1 MSDNRLMKDVPASQ
15 HDREHGF
22 GLPVSHL
29 WLRDVLELGVFA
41 LAFYFAYRYGMSFS
55 QGSASLFRFPDSV
68 LLCALLISQP
78 KRWWLFILAAL
89 PIRLFSEVAQGIP
102 LWFLL
107 ATYAIDSVK
116 GLLAAILLRRFI
128 PNPIRLG
135 TVREFVTFCLLAVL
149 LVPALCAFG
158 GAAVRYLLGHDYWLA
173 WQQWFL
179 GNALAHL
186 VVTPAIFYWILGAP
200 WNVRGLSVKR
210 CVEGA
215 LLAIGLI
222 LAANAAF
229 ETAPNPAKFV
239 EPRVYLPVPFLIWAA
254 IRFGMLGTSGAIAV
268 VAFIA
273 VDAALEGRGPF
284 FGQSPIDTGMALQQ
298 SLLLRA
304 TPLYL
309 VAVLIEDRKDIENS
323 LRESEARFRDVANTA
338 PVLIWMSRPDKLCE
352 FVNLGWLQFTGRA
365 LEQELGNG
373 WADGVHPEDFQRC
386 LKIYHS
392 SFDARKPFE
401 MEYRL
406 RRHDGVYRWI
416 LGKAE
421 PRYALNGDF
430 LGYIGS
436 AIDITDRKGVE
447 QRNSELLHSLGER
460 VKELT
465 ALHQAARILQ
475 NEQWTTAE
483 WLRQFVLLLPPA
495 WQYPEIT
502 AARIRF
508 GDFEFTTPNFKQTPW
523 MQRTEFFVAE
533 RLRGAIEVVYLEERP
548 AEHEG
553 SFLAEERNLIDSLA
567 ELLRSALERRHAE
580 QTLRDSDAA
589 LRASYAQ
596 IQDLAGRLITAQ
608 EAERSRIARDLHDDV
623 NQQLAGLSIALS
635 NLKRR
640 LRAGQDG
647 TIQEEV
653 SRLQQRA
660 NDVAAMIRQL
670 SHDLHPGVLQHA
682 GLAAA
687 LKGHCGEFSRQY
699 GIDTTFSPAE
709 NVNGVPPDI
718 ALCLYRV
725 AQEALRNIA
734 LHAEAQAVKV
744 ILNASAD
751 AIELTIT
758 DNGRGF
764 HTDKAR
770 SKGGLGLVSLDERV
784 RLVGGGLEITTAH
797 QRGTELRARVPLRRT
812 D

>member
-1 MSDNRLMKDVPASQ
+1 
-15 HDREHGF
+15 
-22 GLPVSHL
+22 
-29 WLRDVLELGVFA
+29 
-41 LAFYFAYRYGMSFS
+41 
-55 QGSASLFRFPDSV
+55 
-68 LLCALLISQP
+68 
-78 KRWWLFILAAL
+78 
-89 PIRLFSEVAQGIP
+89 
-102 LWFLL
+102 
-107 ATYAIDSVK
+107 
-116 GLLAAILLRRFI
+116 
-128 PNPIRLG
+128 
-135 TVREFVTFCLLAVL
+135 
-149 LVPALCAFG
+149 
-158 GAAVRYLLGHDYWLA
+158 
-173 WQQWFL
+173 
-179 GNALAHL
+179 
-186 VVTPAIFYWILGAP
+186 
-200 WNVRGLSVKR
+200 
-210 CVEGA
+210 
-215 LLAIGLI
+215 
-222 LAANAAF
+222 
-229 ETAPNPAKFV
+229 
-239 EPRVYLPVPFLIWAA
+239 
-254 IRFGMLGTSGAIAV
+254 
-268 VAFIA
+268 
-273 VDAALEGRGPF
+273 
-284 FGQSPIDTGMALQQ
+284 
-298 SLLLRA
+298 
-304 TPLYL
+304 
-309 VAVLIEDRKDIENS
+309 
-323 LRESEARFRDVANTA
+323 
-338 PVLIWMSRPDKLCE
+338 
-352 FVNLGWLQFTGRA
+352 
-365 LEQELGNG
+365 
-373 WADGVHPEDFQRC
+373 
-386 LKIYHS
+386 
-392 SFDARKPFE
+392 
-401 MEYRL
+401 
-406 RRHDGVYRWI
+406 
-416 LGKAE
+416 
-421 PRYALNGDF
+421 
-430 LGYIGS
+430 
-436 AIDITDRKGVE
+436 
-447 QRNSELLHSLGER
+447 
-460 VKELT
+460 
-465 ALHQAARILQ
+465 
-475 NEQWTTAE
+475 
-483 WLRQFVLLLPPA
+483 
-495 WQYPEIT
+495 
-502 AARIRF
+502 
-508 GDFEFTTPNFKQTPW
+508 